1 MKLLVTGGAGFIGSH
16 IIELALAR
24 GWEVAALDNLS
35 SGKRSNLPTGT
46 KLYEVD
52 IRDKAATLS
61 AFQDFQPSA
70 VSHQAAQASVS
81 VSMRDLALDAEVNV
95 LGGIHVAEAA
105 YRVGAQNFVFASTGG
120 AIYGNIKEGAASE
133 SHTPDPLSPYAIHKH
148 TFEKLLEV
156 YRTQRLLTPTIL
168 RYANVF
174 GPRQDPH
181 GEAGVVAIFLNRAAA
196 GQELAVNGMRKKG
209 DDGCVRDYVYVS
221 DVAEA
226 NLRAL
231 EGRLDATLLN
241 IGTGVPT
248 DTATLARELLAL
260 SPGSLS
266 SIVASEPRTGDVERS
281 VLNGNLYR
289 EKVGEFK
296 SLECGLQLTAA
307 WYHQR

>member
-16 IIELALAR
+16 IVELALSR

-35 SGKRSNLPTGT
+35 SGKRENLPSGVR
-46 KLYEVD
+46 LYEVD
-52 IRDKAATLS
+52 IRDRQATTK

-81 VSMRDLALDAEVNV
+81 VSMKDPALDAEVNV
-95 LGGIHVAEAA
+95 VGGIIVAEAA
-105 YRVGAQNFVFASTGG
+105 RDVGANNFVFASTGG
-120 AIYGNIKEGAASE
+120 AIYGNIAQGAANE
-133 SHTPDPLSPYAIHKH
+133 SYPPDPMSPYAIHKY
-148 TFEKLLEV
+148 TFEKLLRV
-156 YRTQRLLTPTIL
+156 YRDQGALSPTVL

-181 GEAGVVAIFLNRAAA
+181 GEAGVVAIFLNRLAAN
-196 GQELAVNGMRKKG
+196 QWLAINGKQTKG

-231 EGRLDATLLN
+231 EGKLDVPLLN
-241 IGTGVPT
+241 VGTGVAT
-248 DTATLARELLAL
+248 DTAKLARELLAL
-260 SPGSLS
+260 SPGSTS
-266 SIVASEPRTGDVERS
+266 TIGPNDPRAGDVERS
-281 VLNGNLYR
+281 VLDGSLFR

-296 SLECGLQLTAA
+296 SLEDGLQLTAA